1 MKEGSIRKMRRA
13 KGWYWRLGGVLLI
26 TVFMSGCPKKTPPPS
41 ETGPGGD
48 FGSGGLREGNLPSP
62 GDTTREKLQPG
73 PEAAG
78 PLRDIHFAYD
88 AFELSSE
95 ARETLRS
102 NSDWLKSNSQTKV
115 EVEGH
120 CDDRGTAEYNLAL
133 GAKRAK
139 AARDYLISLGISVE
153 RLSTISY
160 GEELPLCHEAS
171 ESCWEQNRRAH
182 FLVLNR

>member
-1 MKEGSIRKMRRA
+1 
-13 KGWYWRLGGVLLI
+13 LLI
-26 TVFMSGCPKKTPPPS
+26 ALAVSGCPKKTPPPS
-41 ETGPGGD
+41 EIGPGGG
-48 FGSGGLREGNLPSP
+48 FGSGGLGEGNIPPSSP
-62 GDTTREKLQPG
+62 GEITEGRIKGQGEG
-73 PEAAG
+73 G
-78 PLRDIHFAYD
+78 PLQDIHFAYD

-95 ARETLRS
+95 ARETLRT

-115 EVEGH
+115 EIEGH

-139 AARDYLISLGISVE
+139 AARDYLVSLGISAE